1 MVIFVLW
8 CQMRSVGFARIIV
21 MLGPL
26 GWPAATQECSRHSCE
41 PGWVKINTRLHDN
54 KKGRQWRPFL
64 LWRRGWDLNPRRAI
78 NPCWFSRPVHSAA
91 LPPLQ

>member
-1 MVIFVLW
+1 MVFFVLW

-41 PGWVKINTRLHDN
+41 PGWVKINTLSAII
-54 KKGRQWRPFL
+54 KKAANG
-64 LWRRGWDLNPRRAI
+64 DLFYYGGEGGI
-78 NPCWFSRPVHSAA
+78 
-91 LPPLQ
+91 

>member
-8 CQMRSVGFARIIV
+8 CQMRSVGFARIIM

-41 PGWVKINTRLHDN
+41 PEWLKSIPVSTII
-54 KKGRQWRPFL
+54 KKAAYGDL
-64 LWRRGWDLNPRRAI
+64 LYYGGEGGI
-78 NPCWFSRPVHSAA
+78 
-91 LPPLQ
+91 